1 MFVAVVGV
9 AVVGGVL
16 AHDNHSNYGDAPLYD
31 DHSLLM
37 EIKEKEA
44 ELSKRKKEAEIA
56 NRQFIERGN
65 ELQEIL
71 QENGLSVNS
80 LDERDVEAEL
90 TKLEKELETAIAEDV
105 RELEYIAKAIRKL
118 NDIKNQKTNP

>member
-37 EIKEKEA
+37 EIKETV
-44 ELSKRKKEAEIA
+44 SKYIPMCSIQQLEVE
-56 NRQFIERGN
+56 ES
-65 ELQEIL
+65 
-71 QENGLSVNS
+71 ENGIGLVVKMKYIVKSNNSSQEYSVSIN
-80 LDERDVEAEL
+80 
-90 TKLEKELETAIAEDV
+90 I
-105 RELEYIAKAIRKL
+105 
-118 NDIKNQKTNP
+118 